1 MVDET
6 ASLTLDYEL
15 RSAAQL
21 KMLQTLARRLN
32 QLHDVRQIGEAIT
45 AELRTLVDY
54 HNCRVYLIQPDGET
68 LAPVAWRGHLSEYM
82 DETFDALVMRVGE
95 GITGHV
101 AETGESILTPD
112 AASCEFAQQI
122 PGTDEIQ
129 ESMLVVPLRYGTQV
143 IGTVA
148 L

>member
-32 QLHDVRQIGEAIT
+32 QLHDVGQIGEAIT

-68 LAPVAWRGHLSEYM
+68 LAPIAWRGHLSEYM
-82 DETFDALVMRVGE
+82 NETFDALVMRVGE
-95 GITGHV
+95 GITGRAV
-101 AETGESILTPD
+101 DRGEALYVPD
-112 AASCEFAQQI
+112 AANCGFAQTI
-122 PGTDEIQ
+122 PGTSD
-129 ESMLVVPLRYGTQV
+129 
-143 IGTVA
+143 
-148 L
+148 